1 MNIFYIIFKE
11 AVEGLIQ
18 MYSLLREEDILEG
31 IFQNIIACENTKEAL
46 SLEQQG
52 CIEIASQKY
61 IKLLIT
67 ENQFAN
73 MNQTKYYKRNY
84 EFINIRLTK

>member
-1 MNIFYIIFKE
+1 
-11 AVEGLIQ
+11 

-73 MNQTKYYKRNY
+73 MKQTKYYKRNC